1 MVISA
6 PALPLNPEAVQKLEY
21 YVKERQKT
29 EGGFGL
35 TPGLPATVEDTFY
48 AVRILE
54 LLERDQQLDQT
65 RVYLARLGRSQGQ
78 GARIIFALLYLQ
90 RKFGLGRGPLPRL
103 TPRPRTLEEALYC
116 QKIKE
121 LLGGGCQAR
130 GLDGCQPGPVA
141 LPAAF
146 TVKDL
151 RCYLALQRHNLGSAA
166 VARWTAW
173 VLACQSPD
181 GGFGFK
187 PGTTAF
193 MDNVLPALEILGQ
206 LGRTPLDGRGVV
218 DFILACQTQAGG
230 FARKTGGVA
239 FLESSFQAVRSLHLL
254 SQILAPKMRLRT
266 IDRIRPNH
274 LEI

>member
-1 MVISA
+1 MAISA
-6 PALPLNPEAVQKLEY
+6 PALPLSLEAARKLEH
-21 YVKERQKT
+21 YVKERQKA

-35 TPGLPATVEDTFY
+35 TPRLPATVEDTYY

-65 RVYLARLGRSQGQ
+65 RVYLARLGRSRGQ

-90 RKFGLGRGPLPRL
+90 RKFGLGRCPLPRL
-103 TPRPRTLEEALYC
+103 TTGRRTLEEAFYG
-116 QKIKE
+116 QMIRE
-121 LLGGGCQAR
+121 LVGGGRQAR

-151 RCYLALQRHNLGSAA
+151 RYYLALLRHNLGPAV

-173 VLACQSPD
+173 VQACQSPD

-193 MDNVLPALEILGQ
+193 MDNVLPALEILRQ
-206 LGRTPLDGRGVV
+206 LGQTPLDGRGVV

-230 FARKTGGVA
+230 FARKTGGLA
-239 FLESSFQAVRSLHLL
+239 FLESSFQAVSSLHLL
-254 SQILAPKMRLRT
+254 SQILAPQMRLGQLT
-266 IDRIRPNH
+266 
-274 LEI
+274 E